1 MSRNSQSDASI
12 HQDPPA
18 LNQSILLSFDDVL
31 EAPVAAEAPRALPAA
46 VSRDDVFVANPDLRV
61 LMDLET
67 RLLTLRRQ
75 AAVTTLERAFINRQA
90 KKAVQSSM
98 LNDRYVALRAE
109 IDQVKKAHQARIAEH
124 QQHVVEAASAQQWDK
139 IPEILSGIKALESDD
154 QVSQAQ
160 LESQEQEL
168 VHSRTLKRETLAHYA
183 ERAQLVTEPLMA
195 DQRGE
200 IVRLLEQRVSLCHNI
215 FSQAETL
222 AEAARAS
229 MVVVRQPKISVAT
242 VGVFAPPEKVVA
254 VIDQEAVEKLLLH
267 VARGEQDEAEAM
279 LKTNRDLAQG
289 KGTVTDYSNRTFK
302 NITAFQYALWALD
315 WHMWTMITRYLP
327 QEAAA
332 EQLAELESHG
342 TAHGK
347 HYDFK
352 ELLTALK
359 AYIDQYDD
367 QYDALSAKSNGD
379 QLRKLW
385 SKDVGGAQTRVP
397 AHVANEYCRPD
408 RSFGP
413 TPAFKEASLPRS
425 FNTDQGNWFPL
436 AKLSYGSLGVDFALD
451 RGLRAVRVW
460 FDGTSLVSARVD
472 FSAAAELCK
481 TRTGQYDELKASL
494 QAKQALRF
502 S

>member
-168 VHSRTLKRETLAHYA
+168 VRSRTLKRETLAHYA

-289 KGTVTDYSNRTFK
+289 KGTVTDYSNRTFN

-327 QEAAA
+327 EEAAA
-332 EQLAELESHG
+332 EQLAELEKKG
-342 TAHGK
+342 TIHGK

-359 AYIDQYDD
+359 AYIDQYD
-367 QYDALSAKSNGD
+367 ALYAKSNGD
-379 QLRKLW
+379 QLTKLW

-408 RSFGP
+408 RSFEP

-425 FNTDQGNWFPL
+425 FNTDEGAWFPL
-436 AKLSYGSLGVDFALD
+436 AKLSYGSLGVDFA
-451 RGLRAVRVW
+451 VW
-460 FDGTSLVSARVD
+460 RDCAARPRGTSEWGEGARVD